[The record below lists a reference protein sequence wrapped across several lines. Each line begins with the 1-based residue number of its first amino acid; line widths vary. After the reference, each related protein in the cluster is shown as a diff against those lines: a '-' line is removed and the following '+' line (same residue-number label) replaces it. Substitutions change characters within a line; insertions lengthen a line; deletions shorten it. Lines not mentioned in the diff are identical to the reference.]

1 MTLNKFTIAQA
12 REHYKLV
19 KVQEIHQKVIAEYK
33 QALAEDEHDIEP
45 SVCIDGK
52 TIKTQFDTAFKKQD
66 LKFQQQFQNYLEK
79 YNKIVSQKQ
88 YNAELEDMKNDE
100 NLRIQNHQESTLL
113 HRAVEMGLVGFT
125 KFLLSC
131 GLNPNFAEG
140 SGITPLLLAILR
152 LSAKSNSR
160 IVETLID
167 AKASTDGSLYATL
180 PDPLDLA
187 KHIGNPGIIAAI
199 EKARERKS
207 IIVQRL
213 ADLDSRTCQAPPTIQ
228 PLEDTDKKPIMQR
241 SGFVVP
247 VVGDVGTC
255 KTNAGAMKR

>member
-1 MTLNKFTIAQA
+1 M
-12 REHYKLV
+12 
-19 KVQEIHQKVIAEYK
+19 
-33 QALAEDEHDIEP
+33 
-45 SVCIDGK
+45 
-52 TIKTQFDTAFKKQD
+52 
-66 LKFQQQFQNYLEK
+66 KFQQQFQNFLAK

-100 NLRIQNHQESTLL
+100 NLHIKNHQESTLL

-152 LSAKSNSR
+152 AKSKSR
-160 IVETLID
+160 IVKTLID

-228 PLEDTDKKPIMQR
+228 PLEDTDKKPIMQWICCPCCWR
-241 SGFVVP
+241 CWNLQDKCTSNEEVIIDHKLHNHCCTDPLLPCLGPHPTLVLN
-247 VVGDVGTC
+247 
-255 KTNAGAMKR
+255 K